1 MLTDLPR
8 TLDPGQTPILI
19 LWRNMANFVV
29 KGRIEIRPYIVGF
42 VMVGAVA

>member
-1 MLTDLPR
+1 
-8 TLDPGQTPILI
+8 
-19 LWRNMANFVV
+19 MANFVV